1 MEDRRNEAI
10 IELENKLSELKSK
23 VEDLE
28 RKVNEYRNLFENA
41 LQQDD
46 AEVIDLGNEDF
57 LGSISEI
64 SPEPA
69 PDAVQ
74 VNDESV
80 PEVKEEPALPAEDA
94 VAGGSPEM
102 TAEDAVQAE
111 TGSEAGAGPEQ
122 EQGTEAELETE
133 SEIGAAVEA
142 EPESEAE
149 DGTEAGQGIGM
160 KAETEPKIEAETE
173 PEAEETETAPAA
185 DMPEDLPEDLP
196 ADDEDGSESLFAGLF
211 DEPVPVPEKKHQSRN
226 LNDMNASRAGK
237 AVIDLKSDKPAWMKD
252 IPGPEVKDIRSAIS
266 LNDRVMFI
274 SSLFREDSM
283 LFQDTIAKINGMTSL
298 DKVITYMRE
307 TFPEWDMNSDNVY
320 RFMMAVRRKVHQQ

>member
-10 IELENKLSELKSK
+10 IELENKLSELKSR

-28 RKVNEYRNLFENA
+28 RKVNEYKTLFENA

-57 LGSISEI
+57 LSSISEI

-80 PEVKEEPALPAEDA
+80 PEMKEEPALPAEGA
-94 VAGGSPEM
+94 VDENSPEM
-102 TAEDAVQAE
+102 IAEGAVQAE
-111 TGSEAGAGPEQ
+111 AGSEAAAGPEHGQ
-122 EQGTEAELETE
+122 ETETGTETEIESETEAVTESELETE
-133 SEIGAAVEA
+133 TETEDGAAVEA

-149 DGTEAGQGIGM
+149 
-160 KAETEPKIEAETE
+160 ETEP
-173 PEAEETETAPAA
+173 APAA